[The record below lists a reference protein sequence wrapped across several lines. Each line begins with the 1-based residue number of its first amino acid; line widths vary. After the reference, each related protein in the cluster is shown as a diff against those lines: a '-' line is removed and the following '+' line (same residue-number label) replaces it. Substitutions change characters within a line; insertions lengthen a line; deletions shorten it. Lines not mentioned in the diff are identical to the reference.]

1 MGADLYVRVEGSP
14 KLGVSGAPEAL
25 RRLSGS
31 FEGGCSILGCHGDRR
46 LDVGETT
53 PRSSGQHR
61 SGSRF
66 VVREFTNDQP
76 IMGAEGQIPADEL
89 APTLLKRAET
99 ASSQFSGLAIM
110 PLTASVV
117 KRPRE
122 M

>member
-1 MGADLYVRVEGSP
+1 MVPIFSVRVEGSP
-14 KLGVSGAPEAL
+14 KLGVSSAPEAL

-31 FEGGCSILGCHGDRR
+31 FEGGCSIPRLSMATVVRRGGDS
-46 LDVGETT
+46 TASAST
-53 PRSSGQHR
+53 R

-89 APTLLKRAET
+89 APTLLERAET